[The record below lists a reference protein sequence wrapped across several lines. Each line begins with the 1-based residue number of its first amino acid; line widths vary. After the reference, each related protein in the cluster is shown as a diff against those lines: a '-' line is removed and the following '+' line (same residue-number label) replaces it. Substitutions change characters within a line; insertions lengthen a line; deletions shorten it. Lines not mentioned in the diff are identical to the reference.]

1 MTVTTKQIYL
11 TMDNYNGLTKDKKIA
26 NNIIT
31 KLVNAGFNAKLS
43 PYGWH
48 GSNTHNT
55 TQIKL
60 GNNKATNTIVLAVFN
75 GSDSEVILESVKKVN
90 GGRYAQT
97 LHPAFHNGTGNVLV
111 LSYFY
116 KSLNFVDSDGGK
128 NPFYSWLPKPPD
140 AGSSYKSGI
149 AYPANCIAKESSTKL
164 IFRGL
169 NAGSNGGNHL
179 WHNISG
185 KGGVGLT
192 GDLTGDLIA
201 SDFIKMFTTT
211 SPTPTPDPTP
221 KPTPTPT
228 NKKIGEYTVQTD
240 ENGVFSQQLVL
251 PEIGLYEADLTYPG
265 STYYENSSTSIK
277 ITYNGSSTI
286 VTPTDPITPVTP
298 VTPVTPPSGTYNPDT
313 TTIVPL
319 VDGKPDVTKFTNM
332 SFADTTKTYT
342 LTKDQFVAAF
352 KRDMCSIYFN
362 NALPKY
368 VYFQQST
375 NSNYYVVS
383 REHWNTLCHQMNHKL
398 LMRQG
403 TRNLGTSNYKNYIEA
418 YPDTFTVNFN
428 DTQYNYPLVR
438 DRQNW
443 SNSNNGSCGPTS
455 LSMCT
460 QMLYTYYSE
469 PDLRQEMGCW
479 KTDTSPSQISNWI
492 NKSDNAIKC
501 GSWIQGKS
509 TSSWDKVKTALSN
522 HYPVIMHIYGH
533 YVCLFDVSADG
544 TKVALANPSS
554 TGYPSGLALTKWN
567 NISTLNSNLNILEF
581 LIIMPDI
588 GAYDNTTYKSIYN
601 AYLSN
606 YGGKWTPSSD
616 TLNIIDDSGLYS
628 GDLGA

>member
-1 MTVTTKQIYL
+1 MTTKIDTSKPVYL
-11 TMDNYNGLTKDKKIA
+11 AMDHTIGSGSWTSQDQTILTNIKNLLEKAGFTVKKTWGGAGTDYDVIKYLYN
-26 NNIIT
+26 NNIKNSII
-31 KLVNAGFNAKLS
+31 FDM
-43 PYGWH
+43 
-48 GSNTHNT
+48 
-55 TQIKL
+55 
-60 GNNKATNTIVLAVFN
+60 FN
-75 GSDSEVILESVKKVN
+75 GVDPSCIRQVAKNKRYDNRGYKVRNNGNEAVLGWFYGACDCVHSTGACYTHVRASETGAAMANPKAFMDAQDIKYFCNRSDKT
-90 GGRYAQT
+90 GT
-97 LHPAFHNGTGNVLV
+97 LSANSFI
-111 LSYFY
+111 
-116 KSLNFVDSDGGK
+116 SL
-128 NPFYSWLPKPPD
+128 
-140 AGSSYKSGI
+140 
-149 AYPANCIAKESSTKL
+149 
-164 IFRGL
+164 
-169 NAGSNGGNHL
+169 
-179 WHNISG
+179 
-185 KGGVGLT
+185 
-192 GDLTGDLIA
+192 
-201 SDFIKMFTTT
+201 FTTT
-211 SPTPTPDPTP
+211 TTDPVTPVPPVTPVT
-221 KPTPTPT
+221 T

-286 VTPTDPITPVTP
+286 VTPTNPITPVPPVTP
-298 VTPVTPPSGTYNPDT
+298 VTPSSGTYNPDT
-313 TTIVPL
+313 TTIIPL

-342 LTKDQFVAAF
+342 LTKDQFVSAF

-443 SNSNNGSCGPTS
+443 TATKYGSCGPTS

-479 KTDTSPSQISNWI
+479 KTDTSPAQISNWI

-554 TGYPSGLALTKWN
+554 NGYPSGLAPTKWN
-567 NISTLNSNLNILEF
+567 KISTLNSNLNILRF
-581 LIIMPDI
+581 LVIMPDI

-616 TLNIIDDSGLYS
+616 TLDIIDDSGLYS